1 MFGMLKQIAG
11 LRIPYALAVYDNH
24 EINRVVSVL
33 KEHREAMGKETAEF
47 EKNVAKAFGK
57 RYGIMVN
64 SGSSANLLALE
75 LLDLPK
81 GSEVITPV
89 LSFSTTVSPIIKM
102 GLTPIFVDTE
112 SGKYTIDVNLLEKA
126 ITKKTKAIFF
136 PHLVGNVP
144 DMKRILKI
152 AKKYKLFVIED
163 SCDTFGAKYDKKPT
177 GYYSD
182 ITTTSFYGSH
192 LITAGGN
199 GGMIMVN
206 KPEWQRKLKML
217 RGWGRSSS
225 IFNESEDITKRF
237 SKKIR
242 NTAYDAKFIFA
253 EIGYNF
259 LPNEMGA
266 AFGNEQ
272 LKKFPKFSKT
282 RKYNFKR
289 LLKFFKQYESL
300 FILPKQDPKTDT
312 SWLAF
317 PLVIKENSPF
327 TREKLVRYLETNNVQ
342 TRPVLTG
349 NILEQPGFVSLRK
362 KWNPQKFPI
371 ANEVM
376 ERGFLIGCH
385 HGMEEKHLKRLEELF
400 TTFLKPY
407 LNN

>member
-1 MFGMLKQIAG
+1 
-11 LRIPYALAVYDNH
+11 
-24 EINRVVSVL
+24 
-33 KEHREAMGKETAEF
+33 MGKETAEF
-47 EKNVAKAFGK
+47 EKNVSRVFGK
-57 RYGIMVN
+57 KYGVMVN

-75 LLDLPK
+75 LLNLPK

-89 LSFSTTVSPIIKM
+89 LSFSTTVAPIIKM
-102 GLTPIFVDTE
+102 ELNPIFIDTKNGE
-112 SGKYTIDVNLLEKA
+112 YTIDVNLLEKA

-136 PHLVGNVP
+136 PLLIGNVP
-144 DMKRILKI
+144 DMERILKI
-152 AKKYKLFVIED
+152 AKKHKLYIIED
-163 SCDTFGAKYDKKPT
+163 SCDTFGAKYNKKPT
-177 GYYSD
+177 GKYSD

-206 KPEWQRKLKML
+206 NPLWLKRLKML

-237 SKKIR
+237 KTKIR
-242 NTAYDAKFIFA
+242 NTAYDAKFIFD

-289 LLKFFKQYESL
+289 LLKFFKKYEHL
-300 FILPKQDPKTDT
+300 FILPKQDLKVDT
-312 SWLAF
+312 CWLAF
-317 PLVIKENSPF
+317 PLVIKSDAPF
-327 TREKLVRYLETNNVQ
+327 KRIAIVNFLETHNVQ

-349 NILEQPGFVSLRK
+349 NILEQPGFANLKK
-362 KWNPQKFPI
+362 KWNVKNFPV

-376 ERGFLIGCH
+376 ERGFLVGCH

-400 TTFLKPY
+400 ETFLTPY
-407 LNN
+407 ANH

>member
-1 MFGMLKQIAG
+1 MSKQIAG
-11 LRIPYALAVYDNH
+11 LRIPYALAVYDNR
-24 EINRVVSVL
+24 EIKRVVNVL
-33 KEHREAMGKETAEF
+33 REHREMMGKETAAF

-57 RYGIMVN
+57 KFGVMVN

-75 LLDLPK
+75 LLNLPK

-112 SGKYTIDVNLLEKA
+112 NAKYTIDVALLEKA

-136 PHLVGNVP
+136 PLLVGNVP
-144 DMKRILKI
+144 DMEKILKI
-152 AKKYKLFVIED
+152 AKKHNLYLIED
-163 SCDTFGAKYDKKPT
+163 SCDTFGAKYNKKPT

-199 GGMIMVN
+199 GGMILVN
-206 KPEWQRKLKML
+206 NPEWLKRLKML

-225 IFNESEDITKRF
+225 LFDESEDITKRF
-237 SKKIR
+237 KTKIR
-242 NTAYDAKFIFA
+242 NTDYDAKFIFG
-253 EIGYNF
+253 EMGYNF

-272 LKKFPKFSKT
+272 LKKFPKFRKT
-282 RKYNFKR
+282 RKENFSR
-289 LLKFFKQYESL
+289 LLKFFQQYESL
-300 FILPKQDPKTDT
+300 FILPKQDQKVDT
-312 SWLAF
+312 CWLAF
-317 PLVIKENSPF
+317 PLVIKNDAPF
-327 TREKLVRYLETNNVQ
+327 SRVKIVKFLETNNVQ

-349 NILEQPGFVSLRK
+349 NILEQPGFTSLKK
-362 KWNPQKFPI
+362 KWNPKHFPI

-407 LNN
+407 ATK

>member
-1 MFGMLKQIAG
+1 MSKQISG
-11 LRIPYALAVYDNH
+11 LRIPYALAVYDDH
-24 EINRVVSVL
+24 EIKRVVNVL
-33 KEHREAMGKETAEF
+33 KEHREAMGKETAGF
-47 EKNVAKAFGK
+47 EKKTAKAFGK
-57 RYGIMVN
+57 KYGVMVN

-75 LLDLPK
+75 LLNLPK

-89 LSFSTTVSPIIKM
+89 ISFSTTVSPIIKM
-102 GLTPIFVDTE
+102 GLTPVFIDAE
-112 SGKYTIDVNLLEKA
+112 NGKYTIDVDLLEKA

-136 PHLVGNVP
+136 PLLVGNVP

-152 AKKYKLFVIED
+152 AKKYHLYVIDD

-206 KPEWQRKLKML
+206 KPEWLRKLKML

-237 SKKIR
+237 KTKIR
-242 NTAYDAKFIFA
+242 NVSYDAKFIFA
-253 EIGYNF
+253 EMGYNF

-272 LKKFPKFSKT
+272 LKKLPKFSKT
-282 RKYNFKR
+282 RKENFKR
-289 LLKFFKQYESL
+289 LLKFFNKYESL

-312 SWLAF
+312 CWLAF
-317 PLVIKENSPF
+317 PLVIKKSAPF
-327 TREKLVRYLETNNVQ
+327 SRVKIVKYLETNNVQ

-371 ANEVM
+371 ANDVM

-407 LNN
+407 ATNK